1 MLDVL
6 FTLHARLTCICCM
19 FPWRR
24 LDALRFRSVTR
35 LPPTTNSQPS
45 SLVTRLKTF
54 KEVAQHLHR
63 AYALKQHLDIGAAG
77 ANRDKTASSESETH
91 VRLPFFEKCKR
102 SLHSSHSGMWCGSAR
117 CRSRPAVHG
126 AGTLRRLRGV
136 RVRWWW
142 TDFSGCM
149 PHA

>member
-1 MLDVL
+1 MRFIYDEICASTGSPRITQVY
-6 FTLHARLTCICCM
+6 RGSICCM
-19 FPWRR
+19 FPCRR

-102 SLHSSHSGMWCGSAR
+102 SLHSSHSGMYDIYIYS
-117 CRSRPAVHG
+117 PTVFVH
-126 AGTLRRLRGV
+126 
-136 RVRWWW
+136 
-142 TDFSGCM
+142 FCPYS
-149 PHA
+149 PN